1 MNIDVPA
8 YDEHGLR
15 FEWEPAYFIK
25 CTVDNGS
32 VYLEAN
38 RDGLV
43 SLARHL
49 LMLAQE
55 NVPDRE
61 HFHLD
66 QFNSLED
73 GSAELV
79 VIRKDTL

>member
-1 MNIDVPA
+1 MTIDIPA
-8 YDEHGLR
+8 YDECGLR
-15 FEWEPAYFIK
+15 FAWEPAYSIK